1 MIQRGD
7 IRYKTPLLTIN
18 APVSILTKLQDEM
31 LMHRPCCVVGH
42 AMKTASGA
50 HAVPMMSCT
59 YYASG
64 LTSA

>member
-31 LMHRPCCVVGH
+31 LMHRNEK
-42 AMKTASGA
+42 AAILIT
-50 HAVPMMSCT
+50 SC
-59 YYASG
+59 
-64 LTSA
+64 